1 MEKEPRKYTEEFKRQ
16 IIELYENGKSV
27 IELAREYGLVEQ
39 TIYKWKK
46 SYGTVSKTENGEPV
60 TQADV
65 KAMQRRIAELEME
78 NEILKKA
85 TAIFA
90 KTK

>member
-1 MEKEPRKYTEEFKRQ
+1 L
-16 IIELYENGKSV
+16 I
-27 IELAREYGLVEQ
+27 EQ
-39 TIYKWKK
+39 TIYKWIHHYEPFAKNK
-46 SYGTVSKTENGEPV
+46 QRKTV

-85 TAIFA
+85 TDIFA

>member
-1 MEKEPRKYTEEFKRQ
+1 MD
-16 IIELYENGKSV
+16 LV
-27 IELAREYGLVEQ
+27 REYGLVEQ
-39 TIYKWKK
+39 TIYRWKQR
-46 SYGTVSKTENGEPV
+46 YWTISKTEDGEAV

>member
-1 MEKEPRKYTEEFKRQ
+1 MNHLQKNKQGE
-16 IIELYENGKSV
+16 SV
-27 IELAREYGLVEQ
+27 SL
-39 TIYKWKK
+39 
-46 SYGTVSKTENGEPV
+46 
-60 TQADV
+60 ADV